1 MQQMVNCPSCSSP
14 ITVGQKFCG
23 VCGLNLAGMMQQK
36 PNACPTCGTQI
47 SPGQQ
52 FCGVCGTNLASLSQ
66 QQPQMAQQTQDVAN
80 ISRGA
85 PSMAATGVASAANAT
100 AVSAKKDSRKPRRY
114 GILSTAATIFQI
126 FGWIVLIFG
135 IVSSVFIAIWPLLG
149 GEVKSLIP
157 GITFDTITVIG
168 MAFCGI
174 IASLLYGFGML
185 AFAEIC
191 YAAIDFRKSLAETK

>member
-23 VCGLNLAGMMQQK
+23 VCGLNLASLPQQK
-36 PNACPTCGTQI
+36 PNACPTCGSPF
-47 SPGQQ
+47 SPGQV
-52 FCGVCGTNLASLSQ
+52 FCGTCGTNLAGISQ
-66 QQPQMAQQTQDVAN
+66 PQPQMTQQAQGTN
-80 ISRGA
+80 FRGA
-85 PSMAATGVASAANAT
+85 PSMAGAGVTQTTSAAAIP
-100 AVSAKKDSRKPRRY
+100 AKKEVKQPRRN
-114 GILSTAATIFQI
+114 GVLVTAATIFQI
-126 FGWIVLIFG
+126 FGWIVLVFG
-135 IVSSVFIAIWPLLG
+135 IISSVFFGIWPLLG

-157 GITFDTITVIG
+157 GITFDAITIIG

-191 YAAIDFRKSLAETK
+191 YAAADFRKSLTETK